1 MQDTSKSSQRG
12 ARARAGTPT
21 SNANPSA
28 DPAAIPDPQAQAA
41 AASAFAAMT
50 AAGSP
55 VPLVKAGNRYAVST
69 PPGSSDALLIARYFA
84 AYAPHRLSGETA
96 NGRATVQTGADANA
110 PGTLAV
116 VCANALDAQ
125 RLATELPYF
134 APGLRIRMLPDWET
148 LPYDSFSPH
157 QDLISERLA
166 TLHELSA
173 IGERRCD
180 IVIIPATT
188 ATYRMPPASF
198 LAAYTFAFKQGAQL
212 DEARLKAQLTLAS
225 YEHVSQVMRP
235 GEYCVRGSLIDL
247 FPMGSPLP
255 YRIDLFDDEVESI
268 RAFDPDSQR
277 SLYPVPDVRL
287 LPGREFPFDE
297 TARTAFRRRWR
308 EVFEGDP
315 SRSTI
320 YRDIGNGV
328 PPGGIEYYLPLFFD
342 ETATFLDYL
351 PANAHLIM
359 LGDIEAAITRFSN
372 DTRQRFGFLGHDRDR
387 PLLPPERLFLS
398 AEDFFTRARPFARL
412 ALTRPRGD
420 TDAATTTAPAH
431 TTASDAP
438 DAAHADTDAAAG
450 TPGHAFATALPLLAV
465 DRHADDP
472 VSALRAFVS
481 KPGRHVFL
489 AAESAG
495 RRETIVQMLNDAGL
509 KPVLLDDFAAFL
521 GRLPATKNAAAKQA
535 TTFALGI
542 APLASGFTLPDER
555 IALITETEL
564 YGQIAR
570 RAGRRRQ
577 EQASSVDSMVR
588 DLSELKIG
596 DPVVH
601 SQHGI
606 GRYHGL
612 VTMDMGEGETEFLHL
627 EYNGASKLYVPVSQL
642 HVISRYSGADPE
654 TAPLHALGS
663 GQWEKAKR
671 RAAQQI
677 RDTAAELLNLYARRA
692 MRQGHAFDLSPRD
705 YEAFAETFGFEET
718 PDQAAAIA
726 AVIAD
731 MTSGRPMDRLV
742 CGDVGFGKTEVA
754 LRAAFIAVMG
764 GKQVA
769 LLCPTTLLAEQHAQ
783 TFSDRFSQWP
793 IRIAELSRFRTGKE
807 TTAALQAMAD
817 GTVDIVIGTHKLL
830 SGDAKFKRLGLVLID
845 EEHRF
850 GVRQK
855 EQLKAL
861 RAEVD
866 MLALT
871 ATPIPRTLGMALEGL
886 RDFSVIATAPQK
898 RLAIKTFVRREED
911 SVIREAMLRELKRG
925 GQVYFLHNEVETID
939 ARREML
945 EALVP
950 EARIVVAHGQMHER
964 ELERVMRDFTGRRYN
979 VLLCTTIIETGID
992 VPSANTILIHRADRF
1007 GLAQLHQ
1014 LRGRVGRSHHQAYA
1028 YLLVRDVD
1036 GLTTQA
1042 TRRLEA
1048 IQQMEEL
1055 GSGFYL
1061 AMHDLEIRGAGE
1073 VLGDKQSGDITEI
1086 GFQLYT
1092 EMLADAVNALK
1103 AGREPDL
1110 ISPLAATTE
1119 INLHVPAI
1127 LPSDYC
1133 TDVQER
1139 LSLYKRLANC
1149 ETATA
1154 VDTVHEELIDR
1165 FGKLPPQAQAL
1176 VEIHRL
1182 RLEARPLG
1190 IAKIDASEVAIA
1202 LQFIPNPPIDG
1213 MRIITMVQKNRHIK
1227 LAGQDKLRIEASSP
1241 DLAVRVGTIKETL
1254 RALGAPVPPSHI
1266 AGGTTAGG
1274 TADWPRAGGSVAA
1287 QGKGN
1292 APRDPARKR
1301 QVERG

>member
-1 MQDTSKSSQRG
+1 MP
-12 ARARAGTPT
+12 PT
-21 SNANPSA
+21 LL
-28 DPAAIPDPQAQAA
+28 PA
-41 AASAFAAMT
+41 T
-50 AAGSP
+50 SP
-55 VPLVKAGNRYAVST
+55 VPLVKKGTRYAYGT
-69 PPGSSDALLIARYFA
+69 PPGSADALLIARYFLANRAGAEQAGRDAPA
-84 AYAPHRLSGETA
+84 A
-96 NGRATVQTGADANA
+96 RAASFS
-110 PGTLAV
+110 TLAV

-125 RLATELPYF
+125 RLVLEIPYF
-134 APGLRIRMLPDWET
+134 APGVRVRLLPDWET

-166 TLHELSA
+166 TLHDL
-173 IGERRCD
+173 GEGRCD
-180 IVIIPATT
+180 IVIVPATT
-188 ATYRMPPASF
+188 AMYRMPPASF
-198 LAAYTFAFKQGAQL
+198 MAAYTFEFTQGAKL
-212 DEARLKAQLTLAS
+212 DEARLRAQLVLAS
-225 YEHVSQVMRP
+225 YEHVSQVVRP

-255 YRIDLFDDEVESI
+255 YRIDLFDDEVDSI

-277 SLYPVPDVRL
+277 SLYPVREVRL

-297 TARTAFRRRWR
+297 AARTAFRSRWR

-315 SRSTI
+315 SRSTM

-328 PPGGIEYYLPLFFD
+328 PPGGIEYYLPLFFND
-342 ETATFLDYL
+342 TATFIDYL
-351 PANAHLIM
+351 PDAAQLI
-359 LGDIEAAITRFSN
+359 LVGDIEASVSRFTA
-372 DTRQRFGFLGHDRDR
+372 DTRQRHNFLSHDRER
-387 PLLPPERLFLS
+387 PILDPARLFLS
-398 AEDFFTRARPFARL
+398 AEEFFTLAKPFARL
-412 ALTRPRGD
+412 TLNGD
-420 TDAATTTAPAH
+420 
-431 TTASDAP
+431 
-438 DAAHADTDAAAG
+438 G
-450 TPGHAFATALPLLAV
+450 PGEPFATSVPTLAV
-465 DRHADDP
+465 DRRAEDT
-472 VSALRAFVS
+472 VAALRHFVGL
-481 KPGRHVFL
+481 PGMRVFL

-495 RRETIVQMLNDAGL
+495 RRETIAQMLNDAGL
-509 KPVLLDDFAAFL
+509 PPVLVDDFAQFQQGDMRFGL
-521 GRLPATKNAAAKQA
+521 GV
-535 TTFALGI
+535 
-542 APLASGFTLPDER
+542 APLAAGFVLPQTSGMPGR
-555 IALITETEL
+555 QIAFVTETEL

-570 RAGRRRQ
+570 RTGRRRQ

-606 GRYHGL
+606 GRYMGL
-612 VTMDMGEGETEFLHL
+612 MSMNMGEGETEFLHL
-627 EYNGASKLYVPVSQL
+627 EYNGASKLYVPVAQL

-671 RAAQQI
+671 RAALQI

-692 MRQGHAFDLSPRD
+692 LREGHAFELSPRD
-705 YEAFAETFGFEET
+705 YDAFAETFGFEET

-731 MTSGRPMDRLV
+731 MTAGKPMDRLV

-769 LLCPTTLLAEQHAQ
+769 LLCPTTLLAEQHFQ

-793 IRIAELSRFRTGKE
+793 IRIAELSRFKTGKE
-807 TTAALQAMAD
+807 TTAAIQAMAD

-830 SGDAKFKRLGLVLID
+830 SADAKFKRLGLVLID

-855 EQLKAL
+855 ETLKAL

-911 SVIREAMLRELKRG
+911 GVIREAMLRELKRG
-925 GQVYFLHNEVETID
+925 GQVYFLHNEVETIEN
-939 ARREML
+939 RRAML
-945 EALVP
+945 EELVP

-964 ELERVMRDFTGRRYN
+964 ELERVMRDFTGRRFN

-992 VPSANTILIHRADRF
+992 VPTANTILIHRADRF

-1028 YLLVRDVD
+1028 YLLVRDVET
-1036 GLTTQA
+1036 LTNQA

-1073 VLGDKQSGDITEI
+1073 VLGDKQSGEIQEI

-1092 EMLADAVNALK
+1092 DMLNDAVKALK

-1110 ISPLAATTE
+1110 TAPLAATTE

-1133 TDVQER
+1133 PDVQER

-1149 ETATA
+1149 ESAGA
-1154 VDTVHEELIDR
+1154 IDTVHEELIDR

-1176 VEIHRL
+1176 VETHRL
-1182 RLEARPLG
+1182 RLEAKPIG
-1190 IAKIDASEVAIA
+1190 ISKIDASETLIA
-1202 LQFIPNPPIDG
+1202 LQFIPNPPIDA
-1213 MRIITMVQKNRHIK
+1213 MRIIAMVQKNRHIK
-1227 LAGQDKLRIEASSP
+1227 LAGQDKLRIETNSP
-1241 DLAVRVGTIKETL
+1241 DLAVRVATLKEIL
-1254 RALGAPVPPSHI
+1254 RALGADASGASAPG
-1266 AGGTTAGG
+1266 AGK
-1274 TADWPRAGGSVAA
+1274 PRAASSKV
-1287 QGKGN
+1287 
-1292 APRDPARKR
+1292 
-1301 QVERG
+1301 VS